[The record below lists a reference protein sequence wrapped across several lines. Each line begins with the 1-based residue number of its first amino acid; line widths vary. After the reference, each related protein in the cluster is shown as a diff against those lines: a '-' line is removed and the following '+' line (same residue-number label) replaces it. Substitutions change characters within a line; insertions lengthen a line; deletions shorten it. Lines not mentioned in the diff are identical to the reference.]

1 MSLKEYIAQYNGHQR
16 FTRLFSIIE
25 HGSSLNEKLVI
36 EAIQLASQL
45 AADGK
50 VLGQQRKLNDL
61 TQKYFKNKNKNIP
74 NTCSSKMQNE
84 MALQAEYDTL
94 IKKKGLEIQ
103 S

>member
-50 VLGQQRKLNDL
+50 VLG
-61 TQKYFKNKNKNIP
+61 
-74 NTCSSKMQNE
+74 
-84 MALQAEYDTL
+84 
-94 IKKKGLEIQ
+94 
-103 S
+103 